1 MTDDLIARL
10 LAVDYSAPHNEL
22 CRDAAAAL
30 SAARQELAAAQQ
42 FVRVDLSK
50 PEDYRRLE
58 AERDALRELVACK
71 DLKERIERGSDVDPQ
86 GWRVAHDEYYRRKD
100 SAWKVA
106 RAALAAQVK
115 P

>member
-58 AERDALRELVACK
+58 AERDALREALQIIAGERPCI
-71 DLKERIERGSDVDPQ
+71 DNLMSDKEI
-86 GWRVAHDEYYRRKD
+86 
-100 SAWKVA
+100 A